1 MFESE
6 KGKNK
11 MKRNVTAALGVGLLL
26 LLSAAIFAYPA
37 HPTPTKAAMRPEGAL
52 AASSDAPYGLTI
64 TGSQFATPN
73 ASTDFAHT
81 LHVSWARIQI
91 NMCDMFPIGFTGCK
105 NLPITSYNP
114 SGPQQL

>member
-37 HPTPTKAAMRPEGAL
+37 HPTPTKAAAL
-52 AASSDAPYGLTI
+52 GGL
-64 TGSQFATPN
+64 
-73 ASTDFAHT
+73 
-81 LHVSWARIQI
+81 
-91 NMCDMFPIGFTGCK
+91 
-105 NLPITSYNP
+105 
-114 SGPQQL
+114 